1 MTSNVTFPVHRR
13 HPFDLFEQQ
22 ITIPCIET
30 GNIAGG
36 VYWPTAGSDVGPAA
50 SPPTIIPVNLDF
62 VATILC
68 GTAPMLVEHGNEQ
81 AQYRLATAVASLQ
94 ILDQNRLLQPGET
107 LYANAQMVGSIQG
120 FDGVLTNAFPDMVRI
135 NPIQSQNVTYARLDF
150 PIMTAPVGTVC
161 TTIGLRVLFLLTLV
175 NDPATEPLP
184 LTIKFRMDAA
194 AAVAD
199 PIVGQRV

>member
-22 ITIPCIET
+22 ITIPCIT
-30 GNIAGG
+30 TANLAVG
-36 VYWPTAGSDVGPAA
+36 VYWPTAGSDLGPLG
-50 SPPTIIPVNLDF
+50 STIIPVNLDF

-94 ILDQNRLLQPGET
+94 ILDQSRLLQPGES

-135 NPIQSQNVTYARLDF
+135 NPVQSQNVTYARLDF

-175 NDPATEPLP
+175 DTPEREPLP